1 MTRKRLA
8 TFSFLGAGAA
18 IGLALFVP
26 LFGQFSRVLIVDSID
41 ESKLVTLAGNTRP
54 EARTRANDRGIV
66 PDSFVMEHMFLQL
79 RRPPVLEAEFVQR
92 ISQMHDKTSPNF
104 RQWMTPKQI
113 GDEYGPAQQDLDTIK
128 SWLQSKGFT
137 VHHIYETGM
146 VIDFSGTAGT
156 IRQAFHTEIHNLEVD
171 GKQHWANMRDP
182 QIPAALAPAVVGVVS
197 MHNFFPHPMYKTVDP
212 NYTFT
217 SSGSPFYSL
226 LPADIQT
233 IYNVNPLLRQGINGK
248 GQTVVVIED
257 STVRA
262 ASDVT
267 TYRSTFL
274 SKYATPALVQSNP
287 TGTGGTCTNPG
298 ANGADIEADLDAEI
312 VSAIAPLATVNVA
325 ACKDTTSTFGG
336 LIALENLVSEGT
348 PPAIMSISYG
358 ECEAVN
364 GSSSNAAFSSAYQS
378 AAAAGVSV
386 FVSSGDESAASCD
399 ANKSSATH
407 GIGVSGFTSTPY
419 NVSVGGTDFE
429 DTYNATK
436 GSPAI
441 PVSTYWNST
450 NTPTDGSAKSYVPE
464 IPWNDSCASWL
475 IANFEGSSVPAYCN
489 TSSGS
494 NFLTTGSGSGG
505 PSGCA
510 TGSPST
516 SEIVSGTCKGWPKP
530 SWQQGIAGNPADGVR
545 DIPDVSLFASNGVW
559 GHDIIICAGTC
570 TGAPSGWEQL
580 GGTSASSPMMAGIQ
594 ALVNQK
600 WNIRAGNP
608 NFTYYAIA
616 NTEFSAG
623 GNSLLLLH
631 QSARPS
637 RSRFR
642 LRLLR
647 HYSGR
652 PVRELQRH
660 ACELLSA
667 HQHLWRPEHAGTYWR
682 HRVDRR
688 LRLWQR
694 AHLHA
699 RRAQQPQFVLESFR
713 RNYMDWRHS
722 SYLHRRSIG
731 QHRRQH
737 YAEQRG
743 PGLQRRRRLHV
754 IGRWWFER
762 HMYRRG
768 RRYHT
773 RAGLSARL
781 RRHPRLGF
789 RHRPRLRQCL

>member
-378 AAAAGVSV
+378 AAAAGISV

-570 TGAPSGWEQL
+570 TGAPSG
-580 GGTSASSPMMAGIQ
+580 GNNSAAP
-594 ALVNQK
+594 
-600 WNIRAGNP
+600 P
-608 NFTYYAIA
+608 
-616 NTEFSAG
+616 
-623 GNSLLLLH
+623 
-631 QSARPS
+631 
-637 RSRFR
+637 
-642 LRLLR
+642 
-647 HYSGR
+647 
-652 PVRELQRH
+652 
-660 ACELLSA
+660 
-667 HQHLWRPEHAGTYWR
+667 
-682 HRVDRR
+682 
-688 LRLWQR
+688 
-694 AHLHA
+694 
-699 RRAQQPQFVLESFR
+699 
-713 RNYMDWRHS
+713 
-722 SYLHRRSIG
+722 
-731 QHRRQH
+731 
-737 YAEQRG
+737 
-743 PGLQRRRRLHV
+743 
-754 IGRWWFER
+754 
-762 HMYRRG
+762 
-768 RRYHT
+768 
-773 RAGLSARL
+773 
-781 RRHPRLGF
+781 HPL
-789 RHRPRLRQCL
+789 P